1 MTKRELYEKVIY
13 QLEADWNSKHD
24 RMEAIKLLEQ
34 IPIEKLEEYMKDVK
48 FDAPKIKTFSSV
60 L

>member
-34 IPIEKLEEYMKDVK
+34 IPIEKLEEYMNDVK

>member
-13 QLEADWNSKHD
+13 QLESDWNSRHH

-34 IPIEKLEEYMKDVK
+34 IPMEKLKEYMEDVK
-48 FDAPKIKTFSSV
+48 FDAPKVKTFSNV

>member
-1 MTKRELYEKVIY
+1 MTKRKLYEKVIY
-13 QLEADWNSKHD
+13 QLEADWNSRHD

-34 IPIEKLEEYMKDVK
+34 IATKKLEEYMEGVK
-48 FDAPKIKTFSSV
+48 FDAPKVKTFSSV